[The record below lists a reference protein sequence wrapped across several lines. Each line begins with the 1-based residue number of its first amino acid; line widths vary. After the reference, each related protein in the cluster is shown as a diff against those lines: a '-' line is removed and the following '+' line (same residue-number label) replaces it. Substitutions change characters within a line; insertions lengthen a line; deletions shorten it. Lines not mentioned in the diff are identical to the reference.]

1 MSELSK
7 SSESK
12 LPLLFRT
19 FPIILIL
26 ISTSTTFSHDGQIH
40 KFVGKSKADLLESC
54 VEPTDVMRKKHF
66 EFLYHQRDLTV
77 IDGVR
82 TTKHSLANCIDC
94 HVSRDEVGNF
104 IPINEEG
111 QFCYT
116 CHIETA
122 TNIDCF
128 SCHASVPRHN
138 EVKTNNRN
146 QQNSVSAIHHQLEN
160 IISR

>member
-1 MSELSK
+1 ML
-7 SSESK
+7 
-12 LPLLFRT
+12 RI

-26 ISTSTTFSHDGQIH
+26 IIAPKTFSHDDQTH
-40 KFVGKSKADLLESC
+40 KLVGKSKADLLESC
-54 VEPTDVMRKKHF
+54 VEPTEIMRKKHY

-77 IDGVR
+77 IDGIR
-82 TTKHSLANCIDC
+82 TKKHSLANCIDC
-94 HVSRDEVGNF
+94 HVSRDEKGAF

-128 SCHASVPRHN
+128 ACHASVPRHN
-138 EVKTNNRN
+138 KLEAKQENTRKSISIIANKLEYMVNR
-146 QQNSVSAIHHQLEN
+146 
-160 IISR
+160 

>member
-1 MSELSK
+1 MNELSK
-7 SSESK
+7 SSERK
-12 LPLLFRT
+12 LPLLFRI
-19 FPIILIL
+19 FAIILIL
-26 ISTSTTFSHDGQIH
+26 IITPTTFSHDGQTH
-40 KFVGKSKADLLESC
+40 KLVGKSKADLLDSC

-94 HVSRDEVGNF
+94 HVSRDDQGNF
-104 IPINEEG
+104 LPINDEG
-111 QFCYT
+111 QFCHT

-138 EVKTNNRN
+138 EVKTKNRRQGNNV
-146 QQNSVSAIHHQLEN
+146 SVIYNQLEN
-160 IISR
+160 IINK

>member
-1 MSELSK
+1 MS
-7 SSESK
+7 
-12 LPLLFRT
+12 LLFRIFT
-19 FPIILIL
+19 VILIF
-26 ISTSTTFSHDGQIH
+26 IITPTTFSHDGQVH
-40 KFVGKSKADLLESC
+40 KLSGKSKADLLESC
-54 VEPTDVMRKKHF
+54 VEPTNVMRKKHF

-94 HVSRDEVGNF
+94 HVSRDDQGKF

-116 CHIETA
+116 CHIKTA

-128 SCHASVPRHN
+128 ACHASVPRHN
-138 EVKTNNRN
+138 KVKIKKEH
-146 QQNSVSAIHHQLEN
+146 QNKNISAISDQLEYMVK
-160 IISR
+160 